1 MSSSISLPPISAI
14 HTTNGG
20 HAAPHDLIHNVHP
33 PTRTLPP
40 PGALSYYPTQAIP
53 QPPGYVI
60 PGRPVYADVGTHYG
74 MSMHR
79 MPLPSDPPPNIL
91 VAVSRHTP
99 KTKEVKRRTKTGCMT
114 CRKRRIKCGE
124 ERPECRN
131 CIKSKRQCAGY
142 DPVFQ
147 AQSSHSIQPAP
158 TSGSSTSSHAHSHS
172 QPPRPYNADPISPTA
187 SSHNASG
194 ATSSPRDHTEF
205 PYHHRASD
213 PLLPNINQGYK
224 MENHHSSSHMNPRCK
239 RV

>member
-1 MSSSISLPPISAI
+1 MHHDYSMNATTTLSQMSSSISLPPISAI

-114 CRKRRIKCGE
+114 CRKRRIKV
-124 ERPECRN
+124 
-131 CIKSKRQCAGY
+131 SLL
-142 DPVFQ
+142 
-147 AQSSHSIQPAP
+147 
-158 TSGSSTSSHAHSHS
+158 
-172 QPPRPYNADPISPTA
+172 SPSA
-187 SSHNASG
+187 
-194 ATSSPRDHTEF
+194 R
-205 PYHHRASD
+205 
-213 PLLPNINQGYK
+213 LLPIPYTV
-224 MENHHSSSHMNPRCK
+224 HHVRGRQAWTRLCCTHR
-239 RV
+239 